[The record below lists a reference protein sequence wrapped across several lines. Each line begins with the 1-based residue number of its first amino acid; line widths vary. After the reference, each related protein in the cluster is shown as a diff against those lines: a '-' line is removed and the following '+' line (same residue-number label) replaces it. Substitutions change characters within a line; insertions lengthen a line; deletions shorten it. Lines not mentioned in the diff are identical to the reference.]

1 MACSI
6 DKPAKH
12 FKRVWSGSSMVETR
26 VGIEPTSARF
36 AVGTASRI

>member
-1 MACSI
+1 MAYSI

-12 FKRVWSGSSMVETR
+12 FKSFWPGPRVVETR